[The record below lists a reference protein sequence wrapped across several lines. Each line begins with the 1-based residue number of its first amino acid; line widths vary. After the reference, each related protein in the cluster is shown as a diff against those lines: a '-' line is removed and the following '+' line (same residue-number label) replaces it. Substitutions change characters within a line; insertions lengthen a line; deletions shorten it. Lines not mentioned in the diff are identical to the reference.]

1 MLFLID
7 RLNLPDLG
15 ISIPYQ
21 RNIKSVKVLSNKIV
35 KEHCILL
42 I

>member
-1 MLFLID
+1 MLSVID

-15 ISIPYQ
+15 IVIENQ
-21 RNIKSVKVLSNKIV
+21 RNIKYSKVVSNKIV